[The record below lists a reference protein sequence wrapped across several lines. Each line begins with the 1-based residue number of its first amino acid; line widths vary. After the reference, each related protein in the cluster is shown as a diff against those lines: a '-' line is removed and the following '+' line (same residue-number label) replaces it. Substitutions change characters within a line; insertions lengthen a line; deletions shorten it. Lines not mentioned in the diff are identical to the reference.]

1 MRVTVRERYP
11 YRMIR
16 EQAELAPATP
26 DAAIAAVLDQPGA
39 CAQLS
44 FDFLGF
50 MHVYRAAA
58 NVLPRSVRVID
69 FGAASAIQAWY
80 FVDFASYTA
89 VEPASID
96 EYSLSPAVLPAC
108 GRSVRMRAQEFLKTH
123 AIDPA
128 RDFIICSAVPDEGVL
143 DAVRASG
150 ACYIWWYPGGVME
163 CRGAMAGAV
172 AALLS
177 R

>member
-1 MRVTVRERYP
+1 MPVAVHERYP

-58 NVLPRSVRVID
+58 NVLPRSTRVID
-69 FGAASAIQAWY
+69 LGAATAIQAWY

-96 EYSLSPAVLPAC
+96 EYGLSPVGLSAC

-123 AIDPA
+123 AIDPD
-128 RDFIICSAVPDEGVL
+128 RDFIICSAVPDKGVL

-163 CRGAMAGAV
+163 CRGAMAEAV
-172 AALLS
+172 AAMLP